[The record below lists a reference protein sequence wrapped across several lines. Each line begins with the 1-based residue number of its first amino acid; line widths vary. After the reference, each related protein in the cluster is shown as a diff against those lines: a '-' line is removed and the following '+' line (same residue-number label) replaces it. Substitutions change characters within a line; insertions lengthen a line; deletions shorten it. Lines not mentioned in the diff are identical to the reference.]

1 VGIESAVERHDALD
15 AVALHHSHVNG
26 AARGERGVSQH
37 DVLRGFSIVA
47 VDGEHVVQDCVEGR
61 LNRLAAIGRRIL
73 VTFLLEHLGV
83 GHEAITGGE
92 RGLQQALSV
101 ELTPSVR

>member
-1 VGIESAVERHDALD
+1 
-15 AVALHHSHVNG
+15 
-26 AARGERGVSQH
+26 
-37 DVLRGFSIVA
+37 
-47 VDGEHVVQDCVEGR
+47 

-73 VTFLLEHLGV
+73 VTGLLEHLGV

-101 ELTPSVR
+101 ELTPSVQ